1 MTDFFS
7 SIAEQTVR
15 GALSELAQQEDVA
28 RLLQINKNWDFYR
41 GDQIQYLQQEDQ
53 NFLLRH
59 PELKPEERNAIMSRL
74 RVHLNYTKLVV
85 QRYLNGCYGLEVTR
99 KLHDEINQGIMD
111 AIWKQNQLKRFML
124 GVQRIA
130 ELEGLC
136 AVIPRWKEKDGQI
149 KFEKY
154 GAQHL
159 IPISRPD
166 DPSVPFALVLS
177 WPAENKWGLV
187 PDVVSDTLPNT
198 RNIWR
203 YKFGG
208 TGNGR
213 GQRSGVQKY
222 IEIWTADHVQAY
234 LGKEKLVDVE
244 NPYHEIPF
252 SYFRA
257 EEDDGSFFGQTS
269 INDVVA
275 INHIVNRLLSDL
287 VEIIRVHGF
296 SLLFVSG
303 EMTDTLILKP
313 TSFVRLPEKGDAKY
327 LTPNSPI
334 REIQGFID
342 WFVKRMADTAQIPEA
357 TIAGGESQ
365 ESGIALSI
373 RWLPYL
379 QMLAQKRNLYQEND
393 QELIRLTLLVSQTHR
408 GLGDPAK
415 FEATIGFVDA
425 NFTPQ
430 PEDQQRAR
438 DAFLLERDVKTAL
451 DLIRAENPAMDE
463 ARVREKYEENVAFNR
478 RAKEIQAGIGT
489 STDEILADLQAEAM
503 KSRAR
508 QRAAEAAIQE
518 QEALAGEGEV

>member
-15 GALSELAQQEDVA
+15 GALSELAQQDDVA
-28 RLLQINKNWDFYR
+28 RLLQITKNWDFYR

-59 PELKPEERNAIMSRL
+59 PEIKPDERNAILSRL

-85 QRYLNGCYGLEVTR
+85 QRYINGCYGLEVTR
-99 KLHDEINQGIMD
+99 KLHNEANQAIMD
-111 AIWKQNQLKRFML
+111 SIWKQNQLKRFMV

-136 AVIPRWKEKDGQI
+136 AVIPRWKEREGRI
-149 KFEKY
+149 KFERY

-159 IPISRPD
+159 IPISLPD
-166 DPSVPFALVLS
+166 DPSSLFALVLS
-177 WPAENKWGLV
+177 WPSENKWGLV
-187 PDVVSDTLPNT
+187 PDVISDTLPST

-234 LGKEKLVDVE
+234 LGKEKLVDIE
-244 NPYHEIPF
+244 NPYHQIPF
-252 SYFRA
+252 AYFRA

-313 TSFVRLPEKGDAKY
+313 TSFIKLPEKGDAKY

-334 REIQGFID
+334 REIQEFID
-342 WFVKRMADTAQIPEA
+342 WFVKRMADTAQVPEA
-357 TIAGGESQ
+357 TISGGDSS
-365 ESGIALSI
+365 ESGFALTI

-379 QMLAQKRNLYQEND
+379 QMLAQKRNLYQESD
-393 QELIRLTLLVSQTHR
+393 QELIRLALLVSATHT
-408 GLGDPAK
+408 GQGDPVL
-415 FEATIGFVDA
+415 FEANINFVDA

-438 DAFLLERDVKTAL
+438 DAFLLERDIITAL
-451 DLIRAENPAMDE
+451 DLIRSQNPAMDE
-463 ARVREKYEENVAFNR
+463 AQVLAKYEENVAFNR
-478 RAKEIQAGIGT
+478 RAREIRDGIGA
-489 STDEILADLQAEAM
+489 SSDDLSAGLQAEAL
-503 KSRAR
+503 KARAR
-508 QRAAEAAIQE
+508 QKAAEAAIEE
-518 QEALAGEGEV
+518 QQAMLGEGE